1 MEHGDVVSAYMNDMG
16 RLRNMKSNGFST
28 GIWTFGPGS
37 DRFCV
42 NGYKEGSGFEES
54 LDKAASVEGLSGLMM
69 HYPNPVNEESI
80 EHVGKALKDRG
91 LALTSCEVDLF
102 SDPVFSKGSL
112 MSEDP
117 ALRKKALEMSK
128 KAMDM
133 AEALGAPAMNL
144 WPGQDGFDY
153 PFQIDYTAQWNL
165 LIDAIKEIAS
175 HNTRVKLGLEYKLRE
190 PRTHS
195 SISASGVALFLAQAS
210 GLPNVGVTLDLG
222 HSFNCKESP
231 GNVVAMLDT
240 CQKLFVLHLNDNFRD
255 WDDDM
260 VVGTV
265 HFWETLE
272 FLYYLNRSSFEGW
285 LGLDIFPYREDA
297 TEACSL
303 SIENI
308 NYMLTVVDR
317 VDYDRLKA
325 LQKEADALAA
335 FRYMKSLL

>member
-1 MEHGDVVSAYMNDMG
+1 MN
-16 RLRNMKSNGFST
+16 KGFST

-42 NGYKEGSGFEES
+42 NGYKKGSGFEES
-54 LDKAASVEGLSGLMM
+54 LDKAATVKGLSGLMM
-69 HYPNPVNEESI
+69 HYPDPVNEKSFERI
-80 EHVGKALKDRG
+80 RQALADRN
-91 LALTSCEVDLF
+91 LSLTSCEVDLF
-102 SDPVFSKGSL
+102 SDPVFSRGSL
-112 MSEDP
+112 ISENP
-117 ALRKKALEMSK
+117 ALRKKAVEMSK

-153 PFQIDYTAQWNL
+153 LFQIDYSAQWDL
-165 LIDAIKEIAS
+165 LIEAIKEIAS
-175 HNTRVKLGLEYKLRE
+175 HNTKVKLSLEYKLRE

-195 SISASGVALFLAQAS
+195 TISTSGVALFLAQAS

-240 CQKLFVLHLNDNFRD
+240 FQKLFILHLNDNFRD

-272 FLYYLNRSSFEGW
+272 FLYYLDCSSFEGW

-297 TEACSL
+297 VEACVL

-308 NYMLTVVDR
+308 NSMLTVIER
-317 VDYDRLKA
+317 VNYEHLKT